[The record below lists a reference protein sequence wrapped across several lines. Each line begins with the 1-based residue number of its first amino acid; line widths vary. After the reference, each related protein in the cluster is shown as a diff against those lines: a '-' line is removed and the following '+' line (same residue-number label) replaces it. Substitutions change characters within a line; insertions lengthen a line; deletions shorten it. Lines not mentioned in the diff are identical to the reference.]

1 MSLEQLVDNSITD
14 KIYGNCPHSNTMFY
28 IKKITENKI

>member
-14 KIYGNCPHSNTMFY
+14 KIQHIHITFIS
-28 IKKITENKI
+28 KIACK